1 MSDTQRQGIITL
13 IYKKGDIESLNNWRP
28 ITLLNYDYK
37 IMAAALANRLHKVIS
52 SIIHENQV
60 GYVKKRM
67 SGFNIRLTQD
77 IFEYMHRKKK
87 KGAVMTIDFRQAF
100 DTIEFEFIEE
110 CLNNFNFG
118 GDFCNWIKLMY
129 TDVNSSVLINGWKT
143 KTFEIGRGIR
153 QGCPLSAMLFILAV
167 EVLADRIRKNDRIK
181 GVIFG
186 EIEKQKELKVLQYAD
201 DTSVFF
207 REELSLHYIMNE
219 IDEFGRVAG
228 PVINKNKTS
237 LKWLGPMK
245 QTWNFDEFGLKWEEG
260 CIKYLGCYIGTD
272 LELVAKLNW
281 ETKLEKIRRVV
292 DNWRRRNLT
301 LIGRVIII
309 KTLLISQIINLIMFC
324 SVPQSVMKKLDK
336 IIYEYLWGSKVN
348 KVRKDTVVRE
358 YVQGGIKM
366 IDIEKLIQSFRL
378 KWMGRIIDETDGYWK
393 DMAMLYFEQFGGLK
407 LLLNCSVDSNMIA
420 KYFAG
425 KIPNFYLEILKAW
438 FQFKKSD
445 NQNDIYSDN
454 QILWYNKY
462 ITVENK
468 PFFFFFFFTGIGFEV
483 ILYI

>member
-1 MSDTQRQGIITL
+1 MKTNLEQQLTKLSEELDNQVEIDDEIKKDYIRIKCKLENTYKNECKGASIRSRTKWLEHGERNTKYFMSLEKRNGEKKNILKLRKGKKIISKQDEILHEVVSFYEELYTSKKITKREVQRYYESSAVNKLNEEDKKLCEGLLNSAECRKAAFKMPKNKAPGGDGLPIEFYQEFWDDIEPVLVNALNENFYNKSMSDTQRQGIITL

-167 EVLADRIRKNDRIK
+167 EVLTDRIRKNDRIK

-186 EIEKQKELKVLQYAD
+186 ENEKQKELKVLQY
-201 DTSVFF
+201 
-207 REELSLHYIMNE
+207 
-219 IDEFGRVAG
+219 
-228 PVINKNKTS
+228 
-237 LKWLGPMK
+237 
-245 QTWNFDEFGLKWEEG
+245 
-260 CIKYLGCYIGTD
+260 
-272 LELVAKLNW
+272 
-281 ETKLEKIRRVV
+281 
-292 DNWRRRNLT
+292 
-301 LIGRVIII
+301 
-309 KTLLISQIINLIMFC
+309 
-324 SVPQSVMKKLDK
+324 
-336 IIYEYLWGSKVN
+336 
-348 KVRKDTVVRE
+348 
-358 YVQGGIKM
+358 
-366 IDIEKLIQSFRL
+366 
-378 KWMGRIIDETDGYWK
+378 
-393 DMAMLYFEQFGGLK
+393 
-407 LLLNCSVDSNMIA
+407 
-420 KYFAG
+420 
-425 KIPNFYLEILKAW
+425 
-438 FQFKKSD
+438 
-445 NQNDIYSDN
+445 
-454 QILWYNKY
+454 
-462 ITVENK
+462 
-468 PFFFFFFFTGIGFEV
+468 
-483 ILYI
+483 ILYMLMTPQCFLERSCLCIIV